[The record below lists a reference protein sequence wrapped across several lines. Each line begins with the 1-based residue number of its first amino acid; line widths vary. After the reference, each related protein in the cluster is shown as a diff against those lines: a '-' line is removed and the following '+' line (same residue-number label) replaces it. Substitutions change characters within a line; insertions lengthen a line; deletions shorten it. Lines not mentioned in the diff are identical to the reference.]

1 MLELI
6 HNTDLRE
13 LDKYSMTAKNKIIKK
28 NTPVSAFSLFPKS
41 YNAIV
46 QNLFLFIVVGGFGL
60 VAQLILSLQIKV
72 PEEAT
77 GFPTISS
84 QGAGI
89 FTVALIVSIVLYT
102 MSIKLQ
108 LSVARGNKPTM
119 NALWEFARDNTFKMI
134 GLGIVVSAVV
144 VLGLI
149 AFIVPGL
156 IFIRRYVLSPY
167 VMADKKLGIFESMK
181 QSADLTKPYSGAVWA
196 VIGVSVLISF
206 ISVFGFV
213 GSITSAILAVCYSVA
228 PAFRYEELK
237 KLK

>member
-1 MLELI
+1 MKILQVLCLLTSFICSILI
-6 HNTDLRE
+6 AINKEKPMAST
-13 LDKYSMTAKNKIIKK
+13 KKIVKNKK
-28 NTPVSAFSLFPKS
+28 PVSAFSLFPKS
-41 YNAIV
+41 YNAIM

-119 NALWEFARDNTFKMI
+119 NALW
-134 GLGIVVSAVV
+134 GICS
-144 VLGLI
+144 
-149 AFIVPGL
+149 
-156 IFIRRYVLSPY
+156 R
-167 VMADKKLGIFESMK
+167 
-181 QSADLTKPYSGAVWA
+181 
-196 VIGVSVLISF
+196 
-206 ISVFGFV
+206 
-213 GSITSAILAVCYSVA
+213 
-228 PAFRYEELK
+228 
-237 KLK
+237 

>member
-1 MLELI
+1 MASTKKI
-6 HNTDLRE
+6 V
-13 LDKYSMTAKNKIIKK
+13 KNKK
-28 NTPVSAFSLFPKS
+28 PASAFSLFPKS
-41 YNAIV
+41 YNAIM

-167 VMADKKLGIFESMK
+167 VMADKKLGIFEAMK
-181 QSADLTKPYSGAVWA
+181 QSADLTKPYSGAVWGI
-196 VIGVSVLISF
+196 IGVSVLISF

-213 GSITSAILAVCYSVA
+213 GSITSAILAVSYSVA

-237 KLK
+237 KLPKV